1 MQSKGCDLVSVL
13 TESKI
18 RAALRSEKI
27 KEYKVDSQD
36 IITPAARTFLK
47 DNNIKL
53 VVLKKDEKDN
63 AKILENKVIKENK
76 GMIPRFENIQG
87 GYFEKKPEYMTQIK
101 GNKLVCKD
109 HPIVVLR
116 GKLDSMQAKILEIQV
131 FCHKNGKEALVKD
144 LEDCLGYVRSIMRA
158 EVLAEDLEAFT
169 LLGMSEEEIREVSHN
184 PKKYFNRDHIF
195 PSYKMGEYVIKLNT
209 LRSAIREVEICAIKA
224 FKNIDGEISRQDII
238 RSLNRLSSLFYV
250 MMCKCDAGYYK

>member
-1 MQSKGCDLVSVL
+1 MSVL

-18 RAALRSEKI
+18 RAALRNKKI
-27 KEYKVDSQD
+27 KEYKVNSQD

-53 VVLKKDEKDN
+53 VVLNQNERDN
-63 AKILENKVIKENK
+63 LKAVDNKVITENK

-109 HPIVVLR
+109 HPIVILR
-116 GKLDSMQAKILEIQV
+116 GKLDSMQAKILEVQV
-131 FCHKNGKEALVKD
+131 LCNKNGKDTLVKD
-144 LEDCLGYVRSIMRA
+144 LEECLGYVRNIMRA
-158 EVLAEDLEAFT
+158 EVLSEDLESFS
-169 LLGMSEEEIREVSHN
+169 LLGMSDEEIREVSHN
-184 PKKYFNRDHIF
+184 PQKYFNRGHIF
-195 PSYKMGEYVIKLNT
+195 PSYKMGEYVIKLNS

-224 FKNIDGEISRQDII
+224 FKNIDGEISRLDII

>member
-1 MQSKGCDLVSVL
+1 MSVL

-18 RAALRSEKI
+18 RAALRKEKI
-27 KEYKVDSQD
+27 KEYKVNSQD
-36 IITPAARTFLK
+36 IITPAARTFLRDK
-47 DNNIKL
+47 NIKL
-53 VVLKKDEKDN
+53 VVLKEDEKDN
-63 AKILENKVIKENK
+63 TKVLENKNIKENK
-76 GMIPRFENIQG
+76 GILPKFENIQG

-109 HPIVVLR
+109 HPKIVLR
-116 GKLDSMQAKILEIQV
+116 GKLDSMQAKILEVQV
-131 FCHKNGKEALVKD
+131 LCHMKGKEVLVKD
-144 LEDCLGYVRSIMRA
+144 LEDCLRYIRSIMRA
-158 EVLAEDLEAFT
+158 EVLDEELQSFT
-169 LLGMSEEEIREVSHN
+169 LLGMSEEEIRDISHN

-195 PSYKMGEYVIKLNT
+195 PSYKMGEYVVKLNA

-238 RSLNRLSSLFYV
+238 RGLNRLSSLFYV